1 MWAPKTEPRWY
12 QVQATKWL
20 ASKDGGLLF
29 FDTRTGKTKTT
40 IDYLS
45 WLNCNRG
52 VTHAL
57 VVCPPIAVKV
67 WETELDTHWW
77 GKQDWQD
84 VVDILPYSKI
94 ARCMPKEYSKADY
107 DKSALVA
114 DECHMLKTPSSNTS
128 RRVLRMAKRFKY
140 KVGLTATP
148 VTQQRKVAEIYPQL
162 VLVNP
167 STRERFPT
175 AQSFREYFAL
185 WNGFKFLKLIH
196 ENEYNKLIS
205 DNAISMTRE
214 EAMGI
219 SGVDI
224 VDHTVTMSDRVR
236 DLYEALVSD
245 DIESIEPYGWE
256 PAQSAL
262 ALYAVAV
269 RAVEGVHQSYGV
281 WDDYLIREVEP
292 LLRER
297 SHSIVCAR
305 HTASI
310 DALVAELSQ
319 DFQVYRID
327 GRTKDKHEVA
337 RLWSEADTG
346 VLVVHPKTVETAI
359 DLRVGEQ
366 VVWFSPPISWSGYRQ
381 ASDRIAL
388 HQGEHHPRV
397 INLVVQNSIYEGVY
411 ETLRSGRDL
420 HQALL
425 DESRGIYHGNCV

>member
-1 MWAPKTEPRWY
+1 MWEPKTEPRWY

-20 ASKDGGLLF
+20 AKNDGGLLF

-57 VVCPPIAVKV
+57 VVCPPIAVRV

-77 GKQDWQD
+77 GKQDWRD
-84 VVDILPYSKI
+84 IVDILPYSKI
-94 ARCMPKEYSKADY
+94 AREMPKVYSKADY
-107 DKSALVA
+107 DNSALVA

-128 RRVLRMAKRFKY
+128 RRVLRMSKRFRY

-148 VTQQRKVAEIYPQL
+148 VTQQRKIAEIYPQL

-167 STRERFPT
+167 SVREQFPT
-175 AQSFREYFAL
+175 AQSFREHFGL
-185 WNGFKFLKLIH
+185 WNGFRFIRTI
-196 ENEYNKLIS
+196 NEAEYTSLVKEHS
-205 DNAISMTRE
+205 ISMTRE
-214 EAMGI
+214 EAI
-219 SGVDI
+219 GVKGVINTD
-224 VDHTVTMSDRVR
+224 VHVSMPDKVR

-245 DIESIEPYGWE
+245 DLETVESLGWE
-256 PAQSAL
+256 PPKDVL
-262 ALYAVAV
+262 GLYAASVRVA
-269 RAVEGVHQSYGV
+269 EGIHKEG
-281 WDDYLIREVEP
+281 WIFDDYIITALKDV
-292 LLRER
+292 LDER
-297 SHSIVCAR
+297 RYSIVTSR
-305 HTASI
+305 HRASI
-310 DALVAELSQ
+310 DVLVKELGQ
-319 DFQVYRID
+319 NFQTWKID
-327 GRTKDKHEVA
+327 GRTKDKHSVA
-337 RLWSEADTG
+337 RAWAEADSG

-397 INLVVQNSIYEGVY
+397 INIIVQNSIYEGVY
-411 ETLRSGRDL
+411 ETLRSGKDL
-420 HQALL
+420 HQAIL
-425 DESRGIYHGNCV
+425 DESRSIYHGSV